1 MAAPTL
7 PNLTWSPSAVT
18 ALSSP
23 TGQDMLDAIA
33 ALLTA
38 STHWKVQSHA
48 AGYVEAAPKSA
59 DAAVSNCRIL
69 FSSANTNGMWLDH
82 APGGTRVV
90 MGIAPYGGA
99 GTLSDYNEG
108 AGDPYGDGKFSGYTR
123 ILTNDI
129 ENLWIIECEE
139 VLVVCGEDTSTSAGQ
154 EGGLAGSWLRAFT
167 DATTDDNDR
176 LWGLAT
182 NGGGK
187 ISATFWNSPVLWM
200 SHSNSA
206 NYAKCGY
213 FSKVHGWTALARMEV
228 AVVAATGNGYLTDES
243 GAACGLPFHYRH
255 SATPYNF
262 AGAARQMCITEDRL
276 SRLKLEVGGVVKRVV
291 WGAGRTTAS
300 DALGFF
306 NV

>member
-7 PNLTWSPSAVT
+7 PNLTWAPSSVT

-23 TGQDMLDAIA
+23 SGQDMLDAIA
-33 ALLTA
+33 VRLAA
-38 STHWKVQSHA
+38 STHWQVQSSG
-48 AGYVEAAPKSA
+48 AGYVEASPTSTN
-59 DAAVSNCRIL
+59 AAVRDCRIL
-69 FSSANTNGMWLDH
+69 FSSDNTNGMWLD
-82 APGGTRVV
+82 AVPGGTRVV
-90 MGIAPYGGA
+90 MGIAPYGGS
-99 GTLSDYNEG
+99 GTLSGYNS
-108 AGDPYGDGKFSGYTR
+108 ADPYGDGKFSGYTR

-167 DATTDDNDR
+167 AATTAPNDR

-182 NGGGK
+182 NGGLK
-187 ISATFWNSPVLWM
+187 ISATFWNSGTLWM
-200 SHSNSA
+200 SHTNSA

-213 FSKVHGWTALARMEV
+213 FSTTTGWTAIARMETV
-228 AVVAATGNGYLTDES
+228 TVAATGNGYLTDES
-243 GAACGLPFHYRH
+243 GAQCGLPFHYRH
-255 SATPYNF
+255 YASPYNF
-262 AGAARQMCITEDRL
+262 VGAARQMCITEDRL
-276 SRLKLEVGGVVKRVV
+276 SRLKLEAGGVVKRVV

-306 NV
+306 NI